1 MTTLFIENL
10 VIEFYLISYVENFK
24 LRYAFKNKIQ
34 VDIALE
40 NGLMSLSGIF
50 ILKAFLVK
58 DFKIRF
64 FINLTIYITIAL
76 VSFSVTLSFHNHT

>member
-50 ILKAFLVK
+50 ILKAFLLK

-64 FINLTIYITIAL
+64 FINLTIYINLEL
-76 VSFSVTLSFHNHT
+76 VSFSVTLSSHNHT

>member
-50 ILKAFLVK
+50 ILKAFLLK

-64 FINLTIYITIAL
+64 FINLTIYINLAL
-76 VSFSVTLSFHNHT
+76 VSFSVTLSSHNHT

>member
-64 FINLTIYITIAL
+64 FINLTIYINLEL
-76 VSFSVTLSFHNHT
+76 VSFSVTLSSHNHT

>member
-40 NGLMSLSGIF
+40 NGLMSHSGIF

>member
-64 FINLTIYITIAL
+64 FINLRIYINLAL